1 MKTLSVLMA
10 IGLSVALLPGCSGR
24 PALSDEFSQSFQRI
38 RDGQVNAR
46 PRKPLGDLPASDAKI
61 MMTNHQARY
70 GKAGSKGGA
79 SSGGGGGGGG
89 GGGNSYGG
97 GLVTPSTGDISSDDD
112 GGGSSSYQQPKIK
125 LRAK

>member
-1 MKTLSVLMA
+1 MKTLTVLMA
-10 IGLSVALLPGCSGR
+10 IGLSVALLPACSGR
-24 PALSDEFSQSFQRI
+24 PALSDNYSQSFQRV
-38 RDGQVNAR
+38 RDAQVNAR

-70 GKAGSKGGA
+70 GKAGGKGSG
-79 SSGGGGGGGG
+79 SSGGGG

-97 GLVTPSTGDISSDDD
+97 GLVTPSTGDIGSDDD
-112 GGGSSSYQQPKIK
+112 GGGSSNYKQPKIT